1 MAIEPTIES
10 ALTAQRS
17 NLLNKIGNSAQAS
30 EKRSVRK
37 TVDTFSDQ
45 AHKTLHQG
53 DKKTDSKPVD
63 TRRGR
68 TLNVSV

>member
-30 EKRSVRK
+30 DTKSARK
-37 TVDTFSDQ
+37 VVDSFSDQ
-45 AHKTLHQG
+45 AHKTQQQR
-53 DKKTDSKPVD
+53 DKKTDSQPVN

-68 TLNVSV
+68 NLNVSV